1 MGAKDCYIVLFR
13 HLEAFR
19 QRLVAPCDH
28 KHRDFIGQKAV
39 EDHRPLLVGQLL
51 QICHLDRAADADP
64 HRLKMVEEPRQMKAR
79 PAHIVDRDV
88 DFFIVGGFVEK
99 VQVEL
104 AYELR
109 QGDRIRRSH
118 RRFLSFRFRTYTAGR
133 RAAKPQ

>member
-51 QICHLDRAADADP
+51 QICHLDRAADVDP
-64 HRLKMVEEPRQMKAR
+64 HRLKMVKEPRQMKAR
-79 PAHIVDRDV
+79 PAPVSYTQLPLDADLVFDV
-88 DFFIVGGFVEK
+88 
-99 VQVEL
+99 
-104 AYELR
+104 
-109 QGDRIRRSH
+109 
-118 RRFLSFRFRTYTAGR
+118 RFLPNPY
-133 RAAKPQ
+133 

>member
-1 MGAKDCYIVLFR
+1 MGAQHRHIVLFR
-13 HLEAFR
+13 HLETLR
-19 QRLVAPCDH
+19 QRLVSPCNH
-28 KHRDFIGQKAV
+28 EHRNFVGQKAV
-39 EDHRPLLVGQLL
+39 EDYRPLLVGQLL
-51 QICHLDRAADADP
+51 QIRHLHRAADVDP
-64 HRLKMVEEPRQMKAR
+64 HRLKMVKEPRQMKAR
-79 PAHIVDRDV
+79 TAHIVDRDM